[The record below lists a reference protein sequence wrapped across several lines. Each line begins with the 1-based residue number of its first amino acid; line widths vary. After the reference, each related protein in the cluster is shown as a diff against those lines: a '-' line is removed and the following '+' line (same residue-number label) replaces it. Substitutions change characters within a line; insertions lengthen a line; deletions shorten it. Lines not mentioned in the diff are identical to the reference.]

1 MSKLTRAGARD
12 LTAAI
17 DRVASAVQ
25 ANHALLGVDSKIAM
39 DFAYRCDL
47 ISDAIETTAVSNFP
61 KQAEEV
67 AEDIGEVKPGP
78 IEDGEVEHDADGHFT
93 QEEFSQLTSVAEKL
107 ASVLNEL
114 SESKTASPKK
124 SVFSHGFDLT
134 K

>member
-25 ANHALLGVDSKIAM
+25 ENSELLGVDPRIAK

-47 ISDAIETTAVSNFP
+47 ISDAVETTAVNNFP
-61 KQAEEV
+61 KAASEFDAEE
-67 AEDIGEVKPGP
+67 IGEVEPGP
-78 IEDGEVEHDADGHFT
+78 LEDGEVEHDAKGHFT
-93 QEEFSQLTSVAEKL
+93 QEEFSQLTEVAEKL
-107 ASVLNEL
+107 ASVLNDAVA
-114 SESKTASPKK
+114 KQASNK
-124 SVFSHGFDLT
+124 SVVSHGFDLT